1 MTLGPVQ
8 HIQNRN
14 IIKFLPFFRSIQ
26 LQVLKETCAVFRH
39 LILDDDLRVEFS
51 ESHKHAKT
59 IAENVLVDLT
69 HLLPGNSFNM

>member
-1 MTLGPVQ
+1 MIFGPFKLFNTEINLV
-8 HIQNRN
+8 
-14 IIKFLPFFRSIQ
+14 RSIQ

-59 IAENVLVDLT
+59 IAENVLVELT
-69 HLLPGNSFNM
+69 QLLPSNTYFICD